1 MRVLLLT
8 VSLERWLNRLILAK
22 VVFWK
27 IGKGLGVLWFLLVEI
42 NGEVTNIFPS
52 NRTTT

>member
-27 IGKGLGVLWFLLVEI
+27 IGKGLGEGFVVFTCGNKW
-42 NGEVTNIFPS
+42 
-52 NRTTT
+52 